1 MPFNVSEFASA
12 GLPFGGARPS
22 LFSVI
27 IDTPSG
33 VPNVGARTSFTC
45 RAAQIPQSSVGVI
58 EQAYY
63 GRRIKI
69 AGTRTFANW
78 RVDILNDED
87 FQVRAA
93 MEIWSNAIN
102 THQSNL
108 RAPNLATTASY
119 RTTATVTQ
127 YAKTGEALRTY
138 RFVNIFPTEVG
149 AIDLA
154 WENGEQ
160 VETFPVEFAYD
171 YWDLTTPGNTGT
183 LAV

>member
-1 MPFNVSEFASA
+1 MAFNVSEFASA
-12 GLPFGGARPS
+12 GIPLGGARAS

-27 IDTPSG
+27 VDTPSG
-33 VPNVGARTSFTC
+33 VPNVGARISFTC
-45 RAAQIPQSSVGVI
+45 RATQIPQSTVGVI

-69 AGTRTFANW
+69 AGTRTFQNW

-87 FQVRAA
+87 FQVRSA

-102 THQSNL
+102 SHQSNL
-108 RAPNLATTASY
+108 RAPQLATSASY

-138 RFVNIFPTEVG
+138 RFVNIFPTEIG

-154 WENGEQ
+154 WDQGEQ

-171 YWDLTTPGNTGT
+171 YWDLVNPGTTGT

>member
-1 MPFNVSEFASA
+1 MAFNVSEFASS
-12 GLPFGGARPS
+12 GLPRGGASPS

-27 IDTPSG
+27 VDTPSG
-33 VPNVGARTSFTC
+33 VPNVGARISFTC
-45 RAAQIPQSSVGVI
+45 RATQIPQSTVGVI

-69 AGTRTFANW
+69 AGTRSFQNW

-87 FQVRAA
+87 FQVRSA

-102 THQSNL
+102 SHQANL
-108 RAPNLATTASY
+108 RAPQLATSASY

-138 RFVNIFPTEVG
+138 RFVNIFPTEIG

-154 WENGEQ
+154 WDQGEQ
-160 VETFPVEFAYD
+160 IETFPVEFAYD
-171 YWDLTTPGNTGT
+171 YWDLVNPGTTGT

>member
-1 MPFNVSEFASA
+1 MAFNVSEFASA
-12 GLPFGGARPS
+12 GLPLGGARPS

-27 IDTPSG
+27 VDTPSG
-33 VPNVGARTSFTC
+33 VPNVGSRISFTC
-45 RAAQIPQSSVGVI
+45 RAAQIPQSTVGVI

-69 AGTRTFANW
+69 AGTRSFQKW

-87 FQVRAA
+87 FQVRSA

-102 THQSNL
+102 SHQSYL
-108 RAPNLATTASY
+108 RAPQLATSASY

-138 RFVNIFPTEVG
+138 RFVNIFPTEIG

-154 WENGEQ
+154 WDQGEQ
-160 VETFPVEFAYD
+160 IETFPVEFAYD
-171 YWDLTTPGNTGT
+171 YWDLVNPGTTGT